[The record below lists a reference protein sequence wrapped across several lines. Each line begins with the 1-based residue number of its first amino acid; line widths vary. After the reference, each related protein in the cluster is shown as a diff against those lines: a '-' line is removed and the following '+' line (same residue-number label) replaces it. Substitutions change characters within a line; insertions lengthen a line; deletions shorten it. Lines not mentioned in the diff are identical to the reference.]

1 MIAIADGVLA
11 LELDRVSE
19 LNHPC
24 RIAAS
29 LLCGCLLLAARAE
42 AATCT
47 IVSVTSLAFGT
58 YDVYAAAPVD
68 SAGMI
73 NYDCGAANPPV
84 GIALSAG
91 SSGSFNPRTLKS
103 GTNALA
109 YNIYVNAARTVVW
122 TSTPV
127 TGGSGGCEGQCGNGV
142 YISYYGRIFAQQD
155 ATVGVYSDTVTV
167 TINF

>member
-1 MIAIADGVLA
+1 
-11 LELDRVSE
+11 VSE
-19 LNHPC
+19 LNQRC

-73 NYDCGAANPPV
+73 NYDCVPANPPV
-84 GIALSAG
+84 GIAFSAG
-91 SSGSFNPRTLKS
+91 SSGSFNPRQMQS
-103 GTNALA
+103 GTNGLA
-109 YNIYVNAARTVVW
+109 YNIYVDAARTVVW

-127 TGGSGGCEGQCGNGV
+127 AGGSGSGCQGQCGNGV
-142 YISYYGRIFAQQD
+142 YVSYYGRIFAQQD
-155 ATVGVYSDTVTV
+155 ARVGAYGDTVTV